1 MKNRNRVSLFNILST
16 CLLYGISLFTAPLF
30 SRLLGTD
37 GYGAVANYTVWV
49 SVLSVSATLL
59 TYGTLAPAMVEYP
72 EEDQKKYQSS
82 VMTLSL
88 CTFFTVTVLIAL
100 FLGPISRGLR
110 LSPFFIFLI
119 LFQSIGTFGINFM
132 NTKLTYEMQAGKNL
146 ILSVGTSLTTLV
158 LSLVLVLLLPQGLK
172 HYGRILGI
180 ALVYGVLGL
189 LMCLSVLRGGRT
201 FYAPGYWKFCVP
213 LAIPL
218 VFYNLADLLLGH
230 SDVIMLRQLLSQSTS
245 GIYNYGYQLGTILF
259 TLFNALN
266 NSWVAFFYADFKQG
280 KTQDVRRQSRNFL
293 ELFTVLSAGF
303 LLLCREVYMLYA
315 RQDFWA
321 ATNLVPLFA
330 ASHYLTFLGTFP
342 ANYEYYHKKMKMGA
356 AATIVS
362 CLVNIGLNLV
372 LIQKMGI
379 AGAAVATVLAHGLQ
393 FAMHYVYTRFFL
405 GGKDYIFSVRLWG
418 PYALGF
424 LAVLA
429 LTYGLADLP
438 LLRWGMGAALGLW
451 ELLRIK
457 KRKALI

>member
-16 CLLYGISLFTAPLF
+16 CLLYGISFFTAPLF

-59 TYGTLAPAMVEYP
+59 TYGTLAPALVEYS
-72 EEDQKKYQSS
+72 EEEQKKYQSS
-82 VMTLSL
+82 VMSLSL
-88 CTFFTVTVLIAL
+88 CSFLTVTVLITL

-132 NTKLTYEMQAGKNL
+132 NTKLTYEMKAGKNL
-146 ILSVGTSLTTLV
+146 ILSVGTSLATLAI
-158 LSLVLVLLLPQGLK
+158 SLVLVLLLPQGLK
-172 HYGRILGI
+172 HYGRIVGI
-180 ALVYGVLGL
+180 AVVYGFLGL
-189 LMCLSVLRGGRT
+189 GMCLSILRGGKT
-201 FYAPGYWKFCVP
+201 FYVPAYWKFCVP

-230 SDVIMLRQLLSQSTS
+230 SDVVMLRQLLDQSTS

-266 NSWVAFFYADFKQG
+266 NSWVAFFYADYKQG
-280 KTQDVRRQSRNFL
+280 KTQDVQRQSRNFL

-303 LLLCREVYMLYA
+303 ILLCREVYMLYA

-321 ATNLVPLFA
+321 ATGLVPLFA

-362 CLVNIGLNLV
+362 CIVNIGLNLV
-372 LIQKMGI
+372 LIPRMGI
-379 AGAAVATVLAHGLQ
+379 SGAAVATVLAHGLQ
-393 FAMHYVYTRFFL
+393 FAMHHVYTRFFL
-405 GGKDYIFSVRLWG
+405 GGKDYIFGLRLWG
-418 PYALGF
+418 PYGLSFVVALG
-424 LAVLA
+424 
-429 LTYGLADLP
+429 LTYGLAGLP
-438 LLRWGMGAALGLW
+438 LLRWGLGAALGLW
-451 ELLRIK
+451 ELLRIR

>member
-1 MKNRNRVSLFNILST
+1 MNQRNRVSFFNILST
-16 CLLYGISLFTAPLF
+16 CLLYGISIFTAPLF
-30 SRLLGTD
+30 SRLLGTG
-37 GYGAVANYTVWV
+37 GYGNVSNYNVWV
-49 SVLSVSATLL
+49 SVLAIAATMQ
-59 TYGTLAPAMVEYP
+59 TQGTLVNARVEYP
-72 EEDQKKYQSS
+72 EETQIRYQSS
-82 VMTLSL
+82 VMSLSFL
-88 CTFFTVTVLIAL
+88 VFAGVTALVLL
-100 FLGPISRGLR
+100 FLEPISVGLD
-110 LSPFFIFLI
+110 LSKFFILLV
-119 LFQSIGTFGINFM
+119 LFQAIGTYGVNFM

-180 ALVYGVLGL
+180 AGVYGVLGL
-189 LMCLSVLRGGRT
+189 IMCLSVLRGGRT

-418 PYALGF
+418 PYALAF
-424 LAVLA
+424 LSVLA
-429 LTYGLADLP
+429 LTYGLAGLP